1 MVEIFAEPNTWL
13 RLLNGLYIS
22 LEISVV
28 AIVVSSFGGLFM
40 GVLMSL
46 KNPLTYAFCRF
57 CLEFVPFAH

>member
-13 RLLNGLYIS
+13 RLLKGLYIS

-46 KNPLTYAFCRF
+46 KNPLTYA
-57 CLEFVPFAH
+57 AI